1 MRPRL
6 RDLSTELAGARA
18 VVVDDVVQ
26 GGVVP
31 RQLLL
36 LGDDQRAVY
45 IWGKSK
51 SHKAEVVSQTSR
63 RKY

>member
-36 LGDDQRAVY
+36 LCDDQRAVY
-45 IWGKSK
+45 IWGKSRITRLRSFPK
-51 SHKAEVVSQTSR
+51 KGQK
-63 RKY
+63 KY

>member
-6 RDLSTELAGARA
+6 RDLSTELAGAGA

-26 GGVVP
+26 RGAVP

-36 LGDDQRAVY
+36 LCDDQRAVY
-45 IWGKSK
+45 VWGKSK
-51 SHKAEVVSQTSR
+51 GHKAEIVSQTSH